1 MNSNS
6 QEKPDDLRNC
16 ERKLLSSSSS
26 SISSQDDTIR
36 NLPRSLSLI
45 DKTILDQFASNLYK
59 SEYENRDEDE
69 ENDECFQEYLENN
82 CFGSDSIRTIL
93 TASTKSFDNE
103 SFENNPLRINSSAND
118 AKKLQI
124 LDESKQSSGSKLKC
138 PICLS
143 SNRKLF
149 CASCIKN
156 GDFTHSKNNFLE
168 RFADKK
174 LKFIKLKEQQMQ
186 ILNFVTKHF
195 SNSVMKEKLSG
206 EIKTAEKNVKIL
218 KSIIAEKRLIKNK
231 IESLLRLTE
240 RDCSEIR
247 RKTQML
253 NEKIEKTKHL
263 IAKQSQSSK
272 HYLKKENHYQNQL
285 NDLMQNKIAA
295 LTTFIFP
302 ISEQTITSSSRADQ
316 NDKKINRNFN
326 DSVSN
331 ETTPLL
337 DCDTTNDYDDYDKND
352 DEDGQKE
359 CCLDKKSPCKNMIA
373 KHQTT
378 KKRSSEKNVLKIIEY
393 RIVESSI
400 RNDENLEL
408 ITKRSSQSLDV
419 MLSIDDNLHQKDYFR
434 IVSSLSHLCHLTNS
448 IANILCV
455 HLPKKIS
462 LGEFTTKVLRKKEL
476 AHKIYKLNLN
486 VVYLCVINR
495 CDQNQIRPSKC
506 FKNMLILLG
515 HEQIRKFKRFLWI
528 DDRFYKQIRKELLL
542 NFKLNSGHL
551 LKPKKLETIE
561 EFDFI
566 ENNVPDLIFDNEQV
580 RLVNYILLIDLLI
593 NLISAIL

>member
-6 QEKPDDLRNC
+6 QEKPDDLHNC

-143 SNRKLF
+143 LNRKLF

-302 ISEQTITSSSRADQ
+302 ISKQTITSSSRADQ

-378 KKRSSEKNVLKIIEY
+378 KQRSSEKNVLKIIEY

-462 LGEFTTKVLRKKEL
+462 LGIHHESSTKKRISPQNLQIEFECGLSLR
-476 AHKIYKLNLN
+476 
-486 VVYLCVINR
+486 
-495 CDQNQIRPSKC
+495 NQS
-506 FKNMLILLG
+506 M
-515 HEQIRKFKRFLWI
+515 
-528 DDRFYKQIRKELLL
+528 
-542 NFKLNSGHL
+542 
-551 LKPKKLETIE
+551 
-561 EFDFI
+561 
-566 ENNVPDLIFDNEQV
+566 
-580 RLVNYILLIDLLI
+580 
-593 NLISAIL
+593 